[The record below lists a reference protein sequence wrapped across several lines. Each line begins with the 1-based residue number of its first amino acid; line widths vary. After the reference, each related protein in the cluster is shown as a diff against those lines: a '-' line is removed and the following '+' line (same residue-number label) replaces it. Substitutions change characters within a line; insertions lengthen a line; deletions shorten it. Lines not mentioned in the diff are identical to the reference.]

1 MGELKSCN
9 WPYFDRMYE
18 VGKSSEVP
26 MRFEADED
34 VENGVLRDAGHDQE
48 HVDNGHVDLKKM

>member
-1 MGELKSCN
+1 
-9 WPYFDRMYE
+9 MYE
-18 VGKSSEVP
+18 VGKGGEVP

-48 HVDNGHVDLKKM
+48 HVDNGHVDLNKNVKNENCQNSVKYY